1 MQTCGFM
8 CDLVESLE
16 RVLVGMCLIGV
27 FNQNLCFVLCFF
39 GEFQFVISVATDF
52 MIGTP
57 VCCSKT

>member
-1 MQTCGFM
+1 MILWRKHMDYSPIMQTCGFM

-39 GEFQFVISVATDF
+39 W
-52 MIGTP
+52 
-57 VCCSKT
+57 